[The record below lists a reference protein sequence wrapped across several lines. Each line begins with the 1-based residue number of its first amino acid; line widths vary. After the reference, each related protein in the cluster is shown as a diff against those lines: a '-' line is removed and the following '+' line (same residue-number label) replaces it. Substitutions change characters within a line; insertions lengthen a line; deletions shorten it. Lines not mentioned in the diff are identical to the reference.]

1 MLLTDAGDNNFN
13 NSKLL
18 TELILLLFVSV
29 DSSIFMNGDSPA
41 WLTKQVGK
49 MILHPW

>member
-1 MLLTDAGDNNFN
+1 MLLTDAIDTHSN

-41 WLTKQVGK
+41 WLTTQAGK